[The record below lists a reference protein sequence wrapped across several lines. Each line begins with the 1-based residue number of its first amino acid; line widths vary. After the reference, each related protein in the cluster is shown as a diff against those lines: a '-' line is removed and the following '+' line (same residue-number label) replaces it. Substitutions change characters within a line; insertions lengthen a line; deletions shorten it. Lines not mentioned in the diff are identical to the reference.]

1 MKNSLFASWQGRRL
15 HAVGG
20 SPIRRWVVWLL
31 VWLPL
36 AAAARPASSSIG
48 DERIYLSGRG
58 SDDPVAWDF
67 YCTAG
72 RRSGSWQ
79 RIGVPSQWEQEG
91 FGTYCY
97 GRWYKEGPAEPPRE
111 EGIYRRTFEV
121 PAAWRGRRVRLVFE
135 GVMTDAEVTVN
146 GRSAGPVHRGAFYE
160 FDYDVTPLLC
170 FGAENRIEVRVAKES
185 ADRSVN
191 RAERMADWW
200 LFGGIFRPVYLEAGP
215 RTRLLDAALD
225 PQADG
230 SLTALLGTTPLPK
243 GCSLELTLEDRPSVV
258 RPLGAGGEHR
268 IACRW
273 EGIEPWHPEHPRLY
287 RLTMT
292 LRDGGGRLLHRLT
305 ERIGFRTVELRPA
318 DGLYLNGRKLLL
330 KGINRHS
337 FHPASGR
344 TTSAA
349 ISRRDGELIR
359 AMNCN
364 AVRVHYA
371 PDRHFLDVCDSL
383 GLVVVDEF
391 CGWQRAYSTEAGSPL
406 VEAFV
411 RRDRNRPSVILWSN
425 GNEGGWNTELD
436 GRFAELDPQR
446 RPLIHPWADFGAI
459 DTHHYPAFLTGVGRF
474 VDGRKLFMPTEFMHG
489 MYDQGHGAGLED
501 FWNRYTASPLFVG
514 GFLWDFSDNAVE
526 RRDRGGALDSDGSN
540 AADGI
545 LGPYREREASFYA
558 VRDIWAPV
566 QFAPLR
572 ITRSFD
578 GRLLVRNDYLETDLA
593 ACTARY
599 RLLRADPPAACRTAA
614 PVSYAEGFDPASAMR
629 VAGEGPVRLPALE
642 PRCSGYARMELP
654 DRFFDADVLEI
665 TVFDPSGRAVTSATW
680 PIRRAADL
688 LPQPRSGGRAEATA
702 DSLRITLHG
711 GGVAVSFR
719 RSDGRIESVR
729 NARGPVSFGDGPIP
743 VGMRARLLGSEC
755 RTEGDRAV
763 VTCRYAGAIDSIRW
777 EMSADGVLA
786 MDAVVLNRAK
796 GGEGFDDAVTDADIA
811 QFGFSFRYPES
822 LVRGV
827 RWFGRGPYR
836 VWKNRIRGTQYGV
849 WEKAWNDTS
858 TGAGEAPPIYPE
870 FKGYHAD
877 MRWMTLRTDEGDW
890 TVYSADEGVFFRL
903 YTPADPVGNKSGIA
917 AYPAFPEGDLSFL
930 LEIPA
935 IRDFKPIAD
944 HGPRSQ
950 PGQVRIKRGD
960 EGLRIRL
967 RFDFR
972 PQ

>member
-1 MKNSLFASWQGRRL
+1 MKRL
-15 HAVGG
+15 LA
-20 SPIRRWVVWLL
+20 LL
-31 VWLPL
+31 LWLPL
-36 AAAARPASSSIG
+36 SAAAHPASAEAVS
-48 DERIYLSGRG
+48 DERLYLSGRG
-58 SDDPVAWDF
+58 SEDPVAWDF

-79 RIGVPSQWEQEG
+79 TIGVPSQWEQEG
-91 FGTYCY
+91 FGEYCY
-97 GRWYKEGPAEPPRE
+97 GRWYKEGRTEPPRE
-111 EGIYRRTFEV
+111 EGIYRRRFRV
-121 PAAWRGRRVRLVFE
+121 PASWRGRRVHLVFE
-135 GVMTDAEVTVN
+135 GVMTDAAVTVN
-146 GRSAGPVHRGAFYE
+146 GRPAGPVHRGAFYE
-160 FDYDVTPLLC
+160 FDYDVSSLLRY
-170 FGAENRIEVRVAKES
+170 GGDNRIEVHVAKES

-215 RTRLLDAALD
+215 RLRIEEAALD
-225 PQADG
+225 PRADG
-230 SLTALLGTTPLPK
+230 SLALLLTTTPLPQ
-243 GCSLELTLEDRPSVV
+243 GGSLELALDDRPPVV
-258 RPLGAGGEHR
+258 CALGAGTTHRTEHR
-268 IACRW
+268 W
-273 EGIEPWHPEHPRLY
+273 ERIEPWHPEHPRLY
-287 RLTMT
+287 RLAMT
-292 LRDGGGRLLHRLT
+292 LRDDRGRVLHRRT

-349 ISRRDGELIR
+349 VSRRDGELIR

-383 GLVVVDEF
+383 GLLVVDEL
-391 CGWQRAYSTEAGSPL
+391 CGWQRAYSTEAGTPL

-411 RRDRNRPSVILWSN
+411 RRDRNRPSVVVWSN
-425 GNEGGWNTELD
+425 GNEGGWNTALD

-501 FWNRYTASPLFVG
+501 FWNRYTASPLFAG
-514 GFLWDFSDNAVE
+514 GFLWDFSDNAVA
-526 RRDRGGALDSDGSN
+526 RSDRGGALDSDGSN

-566 QFAPLR
+566 QFEPLR

-578 GRLLVRNDYLETDLA
+578 GRLLVRNDYLDTDLGS
-593 ACTARY
+593 CTAHY
-599 RLLRADPPAACRTAA
+599 RLLRADAPAAYRGMT
-614 PVSYAEGFDPASAMR
+614 PPSYAEGIDPASAMR
-629 VAGEGPVRLPALE
+629 IVGEGPVRLPALE
-642 PRCSGYARMELP
+642 PRCSGYACLELP
-654 DRFFDADVLEI
+654 EAFFGADVLEI
-665 TVFDPSGRAVTSATW
+665 TVRDAAGRAVTTRTW
-680 PIRRAADL
+680 PIRGAAAS
-688 LPQPRSGGRAEATA
+688 LPISAGNGAAEASA
-702 DSLRITLHG
+702 DSARMLLRG
-711 GGVAVSFR
+711 GGVEVSFR
-719 RSDGRIESVR
+719 RSDGRIAAVS
-729 NARGPVSFGDGPIP
+729 NARGPISFGDGPVP
-743 VGMRARLLGSEC
+743 VGMRSRLLRTEC
-755 RTEGDRAV
+755 RTEGGRAV
-763 VTCRYAGAIDSIRW
+763 ATCYYAGAIDSIRW
-777 EMSADGVLA
+777 ELSADGLLS
-786 MDAVVLNRAK
+786 MDAVVLDRAK
-796 GGEGFDDAVTDADIA
+796 GGEGFDDAVTDREITN
-811 QFGFSFRYPES
+811 FGFSFRYPER
-822 LVRGV
+822 LVGGV

-858 TGAGEAPPIYPE
+858 TGAGTEPPIYPE

-877 MRWMTLRTDEGDW
+877 LRWMTLLTDEGDW
-890 TVYSADEGVFFRL
+890 TVYGVDEGIFFRL
-903 YTPADPVGNKSGIA
+903 YTPADPVGNKSGIP
-917 AYPAFPEGDLSFL
+917 AYPVFPEGDLSFL

-935 IRDFKPIAD
+935 IRDFKSIAD
-944 HGPRSQ
+944 QGPRSQ

-967 RFDFR
+967 QFDFR
-972 PQ
+972 AS